1 MCVQGNQRLSQGR
14 KFGIERH
21 WQCFVH
27 TDQERE
33 QAGALMMSFMLVA
46 HAVCGMPSWWGEE
59 AVPFSLSHPPISPLR
74 TKYSDQ
80 SVPP

>member
-1 MCVQGNQRLSQGR
+1 MCSR
-14 KFGIERH
+14 KSAFKSREEVWHRKTLAVFCTHRPRER
-21 WQCFVH
+21 
-27 TDQERE
+27 
-33 QAGALMMSFMLVA
+33 AGWGLNDVIYAYSTCCLRNAKLV
-46 HAVCGMPSWWGEE
+46 GGE